1 MRVRVSGALVRG
13 LIVLGCAAIALI
25 LGYFGLHAYV
35 FSPQGKMLE
44 LGRSWTDI
52 LFADVQLFVLQA
64 PLNGTGPFTV
74 SLQIARFLA
83 PGTTILAA
91 VETLR
96 QLLSE
101 QLRSLKAAGASG
113 HPIVTGDGPAAL
125 ELCRRLRASHR
136 KVVLVCT
143 TEAAAAQ
150 ARLYRLLDV
159 SGDPTDPATLR
170 AAGLRRANEVYACTD
185 HSTTNAATALRAL
198 EISQQRRRPLA
209 TYAQVRDAEIC
220 AALRARRI
228 GAEGDPRFRLDF
240 FTIEEVAAREL
251 LDQHPLPDAS
261 DAAARV
267 VIVGFGWLGHAV
279 LREIA
284 RRRKPGG
291 PPVTVLVQDDN
302 PADALSFVRRFAP
315 VRDNCVVSVE
325 DRTTP
330 AALAD
335 DAPTLMLICLSDNE
349 EALSAGLAAAHS
361 VADRSDR
368 VVICMGEPTPFD
380 SVLTGDKALL
390 DDVEGRLTV
399 FDVLEEACMP
409 SLIRADLNDR
419 LARAIHQGYLETCV
433 AQGDSPERNQSMR
446 PWEELPDHLRLS
458 NFAQA
463 SHLGAKLSRIHC
475 VITPESDPSH
485 GFAFTDAEI
494 GELAEMEH
502 LRWSQER
509 RALGYVRGPE
519 RDAQHHPDLVDWAQ
533 LSDRAKDRDRDAVRG
548 IPAMLELAGFQVLR
562 LRPAPSLPTT
572 QASR

>member
-1 MRVRVSGALVRG
+1 MRVSGALVRG
-13 LIVLGCAAIALI
+13 LVVLGCAATALI
-25 LGYFGLHAYV
+25 LGYVGLRAYV
-35 FSPQGKMLE
+35 FTPQGMAQH
-44 LGRSWTDI
+44 LGRSWADI

-64 PLNGTGPFTV
+64 PVNGPGPFTV

-91 VETLR
+91 VEALR
-96 QLLSE
+96 VLLSE
-101 QLRSLKAAGASG
+101 QLRSWKAARASG

-125 ELCRRLRASHR
+125 ELSRRLRVSHR

-159 SGDPTDPATLR
+159 SGDPTDTATLR

-198 EISQQRRRPLA
+198 EISRKRRRPLA

-228 GAEGDPRFRLDF
+228 GADGDTRFRLDF
-240 FTIEEVAAREL
+240 FSIEEVAAKEL
-251 LDQHPLPDAS
+251 LDQHPLPDAN
-261 DAAARV
+261 DTAARV

-302 PADALSFVRRFAP
+302 PEDVRSFVKRFTP
-315 VRDNCVVSVE
+315 VRENCVVNVE

-330 AALAD
+330 VALAD

-349 EALSAGLAAAHS
+349 EALSAGLTAAHS

-419 LARAIHQGYLETCV
+419 LARAIHQGYLQTCA
-433 AQGDSPERNQSMR
+433 AQGDSPERNESMR
-446 PWEELPDHLRLS
+446 PWEELPDYLRLS

-485 GFAFTDAEI
+485 DFAFTDAEI

-502 LRWSQER
+502 VRWALER

-519 RDAQHHPDLVDWAQ
+519 RDDQHHPDLVDWEQ
-533 LSDRAKDRDRDAVRG
+533 LSDRAKDKDRDAVRG
-548 IPAMLELAGFQVLR
+548 IPATLELAGFQILR
-562 LRPAPSLPTT
+562 LRPTPILPTT
-572 QASR
+572 QDSQ